1 MEKYTFLRRAST
13 IVKVLAW
20 LTLVIGVIGS
30 IIAATSAAFGLGGGF
45 AFITALLGII
55 YSVVVWVFLMAA
67 SEIFI
72 LLIDVEE
79 NTRKA
84 SEAKQ

>member
-1 MEKYTFLRRAST
+1 MEKYTFLRKASI

-20 LTLVIGVIGS
+20 LTLVVGVIGS
-30 IIAATSAAFGLGGGF
+30 IIAATSAAFGFGGGF
-45 AFITALLGII
+45 AFLTALLGII
-55 YSVVVWVFLMAA
+55 YSIVAWVFLMAA